1 MRKGSSLR
9 FSEGALKGI
18 LKGIKEPSKEALK
31 SLKGIFIKAVS
42 LKVYVVEDLAL
53 ARKFSRV

>member
-1 MRKGSSLR
+1 MR
-9 FSEGALKGI
+9 FSKGALKGI

-42 LKVYVVEDLAL
+42 LKVYVVGDLAL